1 MRIRVA
7 TRNSPLA
14 RAQTDLVIERL
25 RALRPELEPIIVPI
39 TTRGDADLVTS
50 IDQLGERGVFTRA
63 VQAALLD
70 GRADLAVHSYKDMPT
85 DPVGGLVIVAVPER
99 ADPRDA
105 LVAGSC
111 RSLHDLPPRAIVGTS
126 SARRAAQVR
135 AVRDDLETVPLRG
148 NVGSRVARVERG
160 EIAAAIL
167 ARAGLERAG
176 LAAAISATL
185 EPPEFLPA
193 PAQGALAVEAP
204 EARGDLRDVAAQIDD
219 SIARAAVTAERAF
232 LHGLRGGCS
241 LPAAAL
247 ARVEGARLTLDAG
260 IFGPGSPPLVRLSGA
275 ADAAAE
281 LGRRAAE
288 QILAAAPQLIA

>member
-25 RALRPELEPIIVPI
+25 RALRPELEPVIVPI
-39 TTRGDADLVTS
+39 TTRGDADLTTP
-50 IDQLGERGVFTRA
+50 IERLGERGVFTRA

-85 DPVGGLVIVAVPER
+85 DPVRGLVIVAVPER

-105 LVAGSC
+105 LVAGSS
-111 RSLHDLPPRAIVGTS
+111 RSLHDLPSRAVVGTS

-135 AVRDDLETVPLRG
+135 AVRDDLETAPLRG

-204 EARGDLRDVAAQIDD
+204 AARGDIRGFVAELDD
-219 SIARAAVTAERAF
+219 SVARAATTAERAF
-232 LHGLRGGCS
+232 LHALRGGCS

-260 IFGPGSPPLVRLSGA
+260 VFGPASPPLVRLSGA
-275 ADAAAE
+275 VDAADE
-281 LGRRAAE
+281 LGRRAAA

>member
-1 MRIRVA
+1 MRIRIA
-7 TRNSPLA
+7 TRKSPLA

-25 RALRPELEPIIVPI
+25 RAARPEVEPVIVPI

-50 IDQLGERGVFTRA
+50 IDLLGERGVFTRT

-70 GRADLAVHSYKDMPT
+70 GHTDLAVHSYKDMPT
-85 DPVGGLVIVAVPER
+85 DPVPGLTVVAVPER

-105 LVAGSC
+105 LVAGSY
-111 RSLHDLPPRAIVGTS
+111 RSLEDLPSRAAVGTS

-148 NVGSRVARVERG
+148 NVGTRVSKVERG
-160 EIAAAIL
+160 EVTAAIL
-167 ARAGLERAG
+167 ALAGLERTG
-176 LAAAISATL
+176 LTAAISATL

-193 PAQGALAVEAP
+193 PAQGALAVEVS
-204 EARGDLRDVAAQIDD
+204 EARSDITDFVAVIDD
-219 SIARAAVTAERAF
+219 SVARATTTAERAF
-232 LHGLRGGCS
+232 LHELRGGCS
-241 LPAAAL
+241 LPASAL

-275 ADAAAE
+275 IDAAAE